1 MREDDQ
7 TLPQPP
13 HHTGIVEGEA
23 LTVAADENG
32 LRLDRFLATRLQH
45 MSRARITALIK
56 AGHVVGLDPNAE
68 ASLEPSSKVRQD
80 ETYRLDEP
88 EPIAAEPAPQDIPL
102 SIVFEDDALIVID
115 KPAGL
120 VVHPGAGNAD
130 GTLVNALLA
139 HCGSS
144 LSGIG
149 GVRRPGIVH
158 RLDKD
163 TSGLL
168 VVAKTDVAHH
178 GLASQFQAHG
188 RDGRLERTYI
198 AYVWGNLLQP
208 TGHIDAPLGRKPNNR
223 TKMAVVSA
231 NIGRSAVTHYQV
243 CAHFNGQNKKA
254 LVARINCQLETG
266 RTHQIRV
273 HLAHIG
279 HPVLGDTAY
288 GSSFNTQA
296 KHLHPEAQ
304 AALTALKRQ
313 ALHAAVLAFEHPIT
327 GEPLRFESE
336 MPDDMSTLHHALAR
350 H

>member
-7 TLPQPP
+7 TLPQRP
-13 HHTGIVEGEA
+13 HRTGVVEGEA
-23 LTVAADENG
+23 LTVSADEDG
-32 LRLDRFLATRLQH
+32 VRLDRFLAARLQH
-45 MSRARITALIK
+45 MSRARIAALIK
-56 AGHVVGLDPNAE
+56 AGHVVDLEHNDQTP
-68 ASLEPSSKVRQD
+68 LEPSSKVRQD

-88 EPIAAEPAPQDIPL
+88 EPIAAEPAAQAIPL
-102 SIVFEDDALIVID
+102 SIVYEDDALIVID

-139 HCGSS
+139 HCGDS

-168 VVAKTDVAHH
+168 VVAKTDVAHQ

-188 RDGRLERTYI
+188 RDGRLERTYL

-208 TGHIDAPLGRKPNNR
+208 AGRIDAPLGRKPNNR
-223 TKMAVVSA
+223 TKMAVVAA
-231 NIGRSAVTHYQV
+231 NAGRNAVTHYKV
-243 CAHFNGQNKKA
+243 REHFKGQHEDA
-254 LVARINCQLETG
+254 LVTHISCQLETG

-273 HLAHIG
+273 HMAHIG
-279 HPVLGDTAY
+279 HPVLGDASY
-288 GSSFNTQA
+288 GSGFNTRA
-296 KHLHPEAQ
+296 HLLHREAQ
-304 AALTALKRQ
+304 SALKALKRQ
-313 ALHAAVLAFEHPIT
+313 ALHAAILAFEHPHT
-327 GEPLRFESE
+327 GEPLHFESE
-336 MPDDMSTLHHALAR
+336 VPDDMSTLYRALAR
-350 H
+350 R